1 MNVRLFKRNVSALD
15 SFITERLLGELEAP
29 FPTVRLLP
37 ETVRAMF
44 HIAKQKKKCSFKNVL
59 RQQQRFNIASAA
71 YPESVSFSVATTAPH
86 FLPHVVPWLSRF
98 VFSLCNFEGSYRAL
112 CCRFLVS
119 GILEISFFAKGEHE
133 FGSAQNERL
142 KRTV

>member
-44 HIAKQKKKCSFKNVL
+44 HIAKQKKKVLFQKCAKTTTEVQYRVCS
-59 RQQQRFNIASAA
+59 
-71 YPESVSFSVATTAPH
+71 
-86 FLPHVVPWLSRF
+86 LS
-98 VFSLCNFEGSYRAL
+98 
-112 CCRFLVS
+112 
-119 GILEISFFAKGEHE
+119 
-133 FGSAQNERL
+133 
-142 KRTV
+142 